1 MTKTVKSTIT
11 YRETIPAN
19 NNSGMEEVVAEV
31 VLKHDHKPLAHISVG
46 TQELTIGIV
55 EAYKLEKALKSVLDE
70 VSADLKKPLFELRR
84 ESE

>member
-19 NNSGMEEVVAEV
+19 KGIEEVVAEV
-31 VLKHDHKPLAHISVG
+31 VLEGHKPFAHISIG
-46 TQELTIGIV
+46 TQDLTIGIV
-55 EAYKLEKALKSVLDE
+55 EAYRLERALKSVLDE